1 MKEYDPNLWNISAMT
16 AGGRVVPDD
25 MINRTN
31 HNALERYNREMNNAF
46 PTAPHTTMLEFVTV
60 IRSEALR
67 MVQLYEDIKRGRQQ
81 KLPHRPVTLWPIPVA
96 YHTFR

>member
-1 MKEYDPNLWNISAMT
+1 
-16 AGGRVVPDD
+16 

-31 HNALERYNREMNNAF
+31 NALERYNREMNNAF
-46 PTAPHTTMLEFVTV
+46 PTAHPTMLEFVTV

-96 YHTFR
+96 YHTLGWVVVRQNHASLLPLYF